1 MRGCASFASRCRSP
15 GSSCRAATC
24 LHAAH
29 VPMRGWPRSAR
40 ARSATTRRQMP
51 SRRSTHPPA
60 EAERLRRAARRRA
73 ARRKLANRAERDR
86 IRDRTSTDAIGALSS
101 GSKALAGSDVN
112 GRDRCALFG
121 EWEISGRSQ
130 RDRTARWAATRDTE
144 AVDGAS
150 ARVCA
155 AQTASAAARARA
167 TAAATIKRQSRQVRS
182 NLDTL
187 SQESEAT
194 LLHMQAGK
202 GQGDER

>member
-40 ARSATTRRQMP
+40 ARSATTRRQIP

-73 ARRKLANRAERDR
+73 ARRKLANRAERE
-86 IRDRTSTDAIGALSS
+86 RTSTDAIGALSS

-112 GRDRCALFG
+112 GRDRCVLG
-121 EWEISGRSQ
+121 RRVGDQREISGIGR
-130 RDRTARWAATRDTE
+130 RDGRRRETPRRWTGP
-144 AVDGAS
+144 VLAS
-150 ARVCA
+150 APRRRRVRRHGHG
-155 AQTASAAARARA
+155 QQQQ
-167 TAAATIKRQSRQVRS
+167 RQSRQVRS

-187 SQESEAT
+187 S
-194 LLHMQAGK
+194 
-202 GQGDER
+202 